1 MALRW
6 LAYAHPVWMILSL
19 AVVVLALRA
28 GLRLR
33 QQRQGRPAIVAR
45 PRGELLAAHLRLA
58 KPAVVLVL
66 VGFVAGPI
74 SAVWLRGFE
83 PFSKFHGWLGLLAA
97 ALFALAAFWGHA
109 LETGRSREAS
119 RHGMTAGLALLVAA
133 LGAVAGF
140 VLLP

>member
-1 MALRW
+1 
-6 LAYAHPVWMILSL
+6 MILSL
-19 AVVVLALRA
+19 VMIVLALRA

-33 QQRQGRPAIVAR
+33 QQRQGRHSAVER
-45 PRGELLAAHLRLA
+45 PRGQLLAAHLRLA
-58 KPAVVLVL
+58 KPAVILVL

-74 SAVWLRGFE
+74 SAVWLRDFG
-83 PFSKFHGWLGLLAA
+83 PFSTFHGWLGLLAA

-109 LETGRSREAS
+109 LETGRSRDAGL
-119 RHGMTAGLALLVAA
+119 HGMTAGVALLVAA